1 MKDDLNN
8 NDLIVN
14 NSLAINSSNR
24 QSGASEY
31 STKVEIKEKEE
42 KLIKDDT
49 NEKNELL
56 LINDNSTE
64 IGLSCYRYIIV
75 VIFFFLNFINGMH
88 WITFAACAAKFGKFY
103 NLNNL
108 EVDCLSIIYMAMYIL
123 TCVFCSYYIDKIS
136 MKNGLRFASLLIILG
151 AFIKIFLNT
160 HIAFAF
166 IGQILASSL
175 QPAIL
180 NSPAKIAAT
189 WFDEKSRV
197 IVTSVCCISN
207 TIGVMMGFI
216 IHTFIIEENTVN
228 PKIFKKD
235 FRNYIIVEAVISSIF
250 GIAFI
255 FLIKEKPERPPSK
268 SQENQNKIKRPF
280 IEELKELK
288 QNKNFIYL
296 FFSLSCIVG
305 YINMVATIFNAY
317 MALYK
322 ISDENASY
330 TSAISN
336 ILGII
341 FAIVVGKIID
351 IYKIYKKSILICNL
365 ICLISYIITTILM
378 ESLKTKYLLYVS
390 YIGYTLIIGFAVPI
404 YTSGMD
410 LVCEITYGV
419 GESTSDGI
427 IMFGNQLMGIIGI
440 VINYIFR
447 IYLKK
452 YKWLTN
458 FLGILF
464 FAVSFFCIWRAEE
477 DLKRK
482 EEDEK
487 RTNDENLI
495 KY

>member
-1 MKDDLNN
+1 MKDDLN
-8 NDLIVN
+8 IN
-14 NSLAINSSNR
+14 NSWAINSSNR
-24 QSGASEY
+24 QSGTSEH
-31 STKVEIKEKEE
+31 SGKVEIKQNHE
-42 KLIKDDT
+42 KLIEDDT

-56 LINDNSTE
+56 LINEDNNV
-64 IGLSCYRYIIV
+64 IGLSGYRYVIV
-75 VIFFFLNFINGMH
+75 VIFFLLNFINGMH

-103 NLNNL
+103 HLNNL

-123 TCVFCSYYIDKIS
+123 TCFFCSYYIDKIS
-136 MKNGLRFASLLIILG
+136 MKNGLRFTSLLIILG
-151 AFIKIFLNT
+151 AVSKIFLNT

-197 IVTSVCCISN
+197 LVTSICCISN
-207 TIGVMMGFI
+207 SIGVMMGFL
-216 IHTFIIEENTVN
+216 IHTFIMEENTVN
-228 PKIFKKD
+228 PKIFKRD
-235 FRNYIIVEAVISSIF
+235 FRTYIIVEAAISVII
-250 GIAFI
+250 GLVFI

-268 SQENQNKIKRPF
+268 SQENQNYIKRPF
-280 IEELKELK
+280 FEELKELK

-305 YINMVATIFNAY
+305 YTNMLATIFNAY

-322 ISDENASY
+322 ISDKNASY
-330 TSAISN
+330 TAAISN

-351 IYKIYKKSILICNL
+351 KYKLYKKSVLICNVV
-365 ICLISYIITTILM
+365 CLISYAITTILM
-378 ESLKTKYLLYVS
+378 ESLKTKYLVYVS
-390 YIGYTLIIGFAVPI
+390 YIGYTLIIGFALPI

-410 LVCEITYGV
+410 LVCEVTYGV

-440 VINYIFR
+440 IINYIFR

-458 FLGILF
+458 VFGILL
-464 FAVSFFCIWRAEE
+464 FAVSLFCLWFAEE

-482 EEDEK
+482 EEDDK
-487 RTNDENLI
+487 RINEENLI
-495 KY
+495 KF